1 MGVLVRASRLIS
13 IWPSSDALS
22 RSRDNWLGSSTSTD
36 LAVVPQEGLRTGIV
50 HRGSVMRVIVALV
63 LGILFAT
70 AVVSAWGIW
79 IIETSEIR

>member
-1 MGVLVRASRLIS
+1 M
-13 IWPSSDALS
+13 
-22 RSRDNWLGSSTSTD
+22 
-36 LAVVPQEGLRTGIV
+36 VPQEGLRTGNV